1 MTNEQQW
8 HPTRYVQSGHLW
20 RASRQT
26 TEVAVGSRLCVDLVG
41 EHYSSAIPQYAR
53 GDFLDLGCGKAP
65 LYGLYRQYQDTVT
78 CVDWSQSFHGC
89 SYIDVEADLN
99 QPLPLATEAFDTI
112 LCSDVIEH
120 LAEPNLFFR
129 ETARIL
135 RPGGHLLLN
144 TPFTYGLHE
153 APHDY
158 FRYTAFALRHFCEQH
173 GLEVVSLKPMGGY
186 PEVLADLLAKL
197 FCRLPVIGGLLAA
210 AIQSLVFRFRCGAR
224 PTLSET
230 YSRPLMYALIARK
243 HS

>member
-1 MTNEQQW
+1 MKNEQQW
-8 HPTRYVQSGHLW
+8 QPTRYIQSEHLW

-26 TEVAVGSRLCVDLVG
+26 AEVAVSSRLCVDLVG
-41 EHYSSAIPQYAR
+41 EHYSSAIPRFAR

-99 QPLPLATEAFDTI
+99 QPLPLANGAFDTI

-120 LAEPNLFFR
+120 LAEPTLFFS

-135 RPGGHLLLN
+135 RSGGHLLLN
-144 TPFTYGLHE
+144 TPFTYPLHE

-158 FRYTAFALRHFCEQH
+158 FRYTSFALRRFCEQH
-173 GLEVVSLKPMGGY
+173 RLEVVSLHPLGGY
-186 PEVLADLLAKL
+186 PEVVADLLAKRI
-197 FCRLPVIGGLLAA
+197 CRLPLIGGFLAS
-210 AIQSLVFRFRCGAR
+210 AIQSLVFWRRSGAR
-224 PTLSET
+224 PKLSET

-243 HS
+243 KL